1 MIFMVRFCLL
11 PMVSFALSK
20 QENVVKFLLNNKILD
35 LSEWET
41 LAEKKIN
48 LKKFK
53 FVMKRVKTL

>member
-48 LKKFK
+48 LKKCK